1 MNGIS
6 ALTKEIPEISPAPF
20 PPCEN
25 TAKEQSAGEKGTSP
39 EPDHA
44 GILPSDFQPL
54 EVEKRIS
61 VVYKLPVLWHFA
73 IIVQMDCDKMVGEMC
88 QPVKNMCTCRYSL
101 PKK

>member
-44 GILPSDFQPL
+44 GILTSDFQPL
-54 EVEKRIS
+54 ELEKHIS
-61 VVYKLPVLWHFA
+61 VVYKPPILWHFA
-73 IIVQMDCDKMVGEMC
+73 IVVQMDYDRMVGEMC
-88 QPVKNMCTCRYSL
+88 QPVKDMSTYRYSVS
-101 PKK
+101 KK